1 MTKKLIFLDDERN
14 IEDVTWLQYPF
25 EIDKVDTTI
34 VRTCQQFVEAVDK
47 LESFENVFFSFDH
60 DLADFFSCG
69 SSVEATGKDCAQYLI
84 DCCLDCSEHFKAD
97 HIKYVVHSQNP
108 IGKQNIEL
116 LLNHFKQFCID
127 NVKEPLQCDG
137 CGYIG
142 EDVYTD
148 SGGFNICSLGK
159 CNSYSVR
166 GLSQSDFY

>member
-14 IEDVTWLQYPF
+14 VEDVTWLQYPF
-25 EIDKVDTTI
+25 EINKVDITI
-34 VRTCQQFVEAVDK
+34 VRTYQQFVEAVDK

-69 SSVEATGKDCAQYLI
+69 SVEATGKDCAQYLI

-97 HIKYVVHSQNP
+97 HIQYVVHSQNP

-142 EDVYTD
+142 DNVYTD
-148 SGGFNICSLGK
+148 AGGFNICSSGK